1 MFKYQKF
8 LIRPTDHFDAAT
20 YPFLEEKISF
30 AKKELEA
37 MPAAHRTEMLVS
49 FLKEHRIKSE
59 WVANNPELAKL
70 INSKVLPL
78 TDFEA
83 LFESGKENTAFVKEL
98 EAYIKEQFAVAP
110 VVPHLPEEI
119 N

>member
-20 YPFLEEKISF
+20 FPFLEENISF
-30 AKKELEA
+30 AKGKLDI
-37 MPAAHRTEMLVS
+37 MPSVHRTEMLVS
-49 FLKEHRIKSE
+49 FLKDHCIKSE
-59 WVANNPELAKL
+59 WVADNPELAEL
-70 INSKVLPL
+70 ISSKVLPL

-83 LFESGKENTAFVKEL
+83 LFESGKDNTAFVSEL
-98 EAYIKEQFAVAP
+98 EAYIKEQFAVVL